1 MLRFMQQG
9 YYNMG
14 SETRTIGEEILE
26 VRKLRI
32 ILPIAI
38 AVVAVTTISLSVVL
52 AQENERGDSSASRLT
67 AKVAEILG
75 LDAAEVD
82 DAINQARRELR
93 DEAIHKKLDAL
104 VENGRLTQEQAD
116 EHLNRLQPRP
126 EGIPAIGKHFF
137 GKMQQHKDWK
147 GHGRFFGS
155 RNYFNGEPSWEA
167 IQKKLNAA
175 VENGD
180 LTQEEAEAK
189 LKTLRIQKAEKSGA
203 P

>member
-1 MLRFMQQG
+1 M
-9 YYNMG
+9 
-14 SETRTIGEEILE
+14 
-26 VRKLRI
+26 RKLRV

-52 AQENERGDSSASRLT
+52 AQDNERGDLNASKLA

-75 LDAAEVD
+75 LDAAVVN
-82 DAINQARRELR
+82 DAINQAQRELR
-93 DEAIHKKLDAL
+93 DEAIQKKLNAL

-116 EHLNRLQPRP
+116 ERLNRLQSRP

-137 GKMQQHKDWK
+137 GKMQQRKDKK
-147 GHGRFFGS
+147 GHSRFFGS
-155 RNYFNGEPSWEA
+155 RNYSNGEPSWEA
-167 IQKKLNAA
+167 IQKRVNAA
-175 VENGD
+175 VANGD

-189 LKTLRIQKAEKSGA
+189 LEVIRSQKAEKAWA

>member
-1 MLRFMQQG
+1 M
-9 YYNMG
+9 
-14 SETRTIGEEILE
+14 
-26 VRKLRI
+26 RKLRI

-38 AVVAVTTISLSVVL
+38 AVVAVTTISLSVVF
-52 AQENERGDSSASRLT
+52 AQENESGDSNANRLA

-82 DAINQARRELR
+82 DAINQARREFR
-93 DEAIHKKLDAL
+93 DEAIQKKLNAL
-104 VENGRLTQEQAD
+104 VGNGRLTEEQAD
-116 EHLNRLQPRP
+116 EHLNQLQSGP
-126 EGIPAIGKHFF
+126 EGISAIGKHFF
-137 GKMQQHKDWK
+137 GKMHQHKDWK
-147 GHGRFFGS
+147 GHGRFFVS
-155 RNYFNGEPSWEA
+155 QNYFNGEPSWEA

>member
-1 MLRFMQQG
+1 M
-9 YYNMG
+9 
-14 SETRTIGEEILE
+14 
-26 VRKLRI
+26 RKLRI

-52 AQENERGDSSASRLT
+52 AQENERGDSSISRLT
-67 AKVAEILG
+67 AKVAEILR

-82 DAINQARRELR
+82 DAINQARKELR
-93 DEAIHKKLDAL
+93 DEAIQ
-104 VENGRLTQEQAD
+104 N
-116 EHLNRLQPRP
+116 
-126 EGIPAIGKHFF
+126 
-137 GKMQQHKDWK
+137 
-147 GHGRFFGS
+147 
-155 RNYFNGEPSWEA
+155 
-167 IQKKLNAA
+167 KLNAA

>member
-1 MLRFMQQG
+1 M
-9 YYNMG
+9 
-14 SETRTIGEEILE
+14 
-26 VRKLRI
+26 RKLRI
-32 ILPIAI
+32 ILSIAI

-52 AQENERGDSSASRLT
+52 AQENERGDSNASRLA

-93 DEAIHKKLDAL
+93 DEAIQKKLNAL

-116 EHLNRLQPRP
+116 EHLNRLQSRS

-155 RNYFNGEPSWEA
+155 RNYFNGEHSWEA

-189 LKTLRIQKAEKSGA
+189 LKALQTQKAEKAGS